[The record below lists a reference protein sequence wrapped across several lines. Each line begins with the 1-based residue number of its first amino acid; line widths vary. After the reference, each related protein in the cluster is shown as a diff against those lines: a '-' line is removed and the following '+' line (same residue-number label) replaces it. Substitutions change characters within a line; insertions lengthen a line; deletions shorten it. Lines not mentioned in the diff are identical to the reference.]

1 MMKGNIYCYFHSTE
15 DKFHYI
21 LVYKVGLSEGTHEP
35 AKTCAFGV
43 SLVDSTDI
51 RSVPEDCWKYWKKV
65 D

>member
-1 MMKGNIYCYFHSTE
+1 MMKGSIYCYYHSTE

-21 LVYKVGLSEGTHEP
+21 LVYKVGLREGTDKP
-35 AKTCAFGV
+35 ADTCAFGV

-51 RSVPEDCWKYWKKV
+51 RTIAKEHWKYWKKV